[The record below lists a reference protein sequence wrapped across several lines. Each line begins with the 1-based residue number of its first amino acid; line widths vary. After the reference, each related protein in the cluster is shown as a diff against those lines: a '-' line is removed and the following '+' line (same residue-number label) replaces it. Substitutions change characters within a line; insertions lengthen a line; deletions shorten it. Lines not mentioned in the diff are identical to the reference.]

1 MQTCV
6 CKTLA
11 TCKHFCAKHLP
22 HTNICVQNTC
32 HMQTILCKTLATCK
46 HFCAKYLPHANIAVK
61 NTSHM
66 QTFVCKTLTT
76 SKHLCAK
83 HLPHANICVQSKNTQ
98 AERSED
104 CCVKENYKEND
115 TVFRKRFSGKQRFA
129 I

>member
-1 MQTCV
+1 MQTFVCKTLATCKHLCAKPLPHANMCVQNPCHMQTFVSKHLPHANMCAKHLPHANICVQNTCHMQTCV

-11 TCKHFCAKHLP
+11 TCKHF
-22 HTNICVQNTC
+22 
-32 HMQTILCKTLATCK
+32 
-46 HFCAKYLPHANIAVK
+46 
-61 NTSHM
+61 
-66 QTFVCKTLTT
+66 
-76 SKHLCAK
+76 CAK

-115 TVFRKRFSGKQRFA
+115 TVLRKRFSGKQRFA